1 MVKSKVP
8 GDKYGLE
15 WAEQYH
21 YITDDVPD
29 KSQQYIKEHAVPL

>member
-1 MVKSKVP
+1 M
-8 GDKYGLE
+8 E

-29 KSQQYIKEHAVPL
+29 KSEQYIKEHAIAL